1 MSKQAAGL
9 DSYLNYLSNERNY
22 SENTIKSYRRDITQ
36 FLKFTGQST
45 DITPER
51 AREFLEFLNKQKY
64 DRTSVIHK
72 VISARNFYKYLV
84 RQKTAKSNPFI
95 YLLTPK
101 DDKKLPGVL
110 TETETEALLAAPG
123 TGDFFKLRD
132 TAIMELLYS
141 SGIRVHEITSLDVR
155 GVDFVNEEVKVLG
168 KGSKER
174 IVPVGGKAL
183 AVLKDYIRELRGF
196 SDSGPLF
203 VNKNRG
209 RLTPRAV
216 EMMIKN
222 YAIKAGIQKKVTPH
236 TFRHSFAT
244 HLLNRGADLR
254 SVQEMLGHANLS
266 TTQIYTHLSINK
278 LKSDYDRA
286 HPHSK
291 KQV

>member
-1 MSKQAAGL
+1 MSKKAGPLAA
-9 DSYLNYLSNERNY
+9 YLNYLSNERNY
-22 SENTIKSYRRDITQ
+22 SENTVKSYSRDISQ
-36 FLKFTGQST
+36 FLEFTGQAI
-45 DITPER
+45 DITPEK
-51 AREFLEFLNKQKY
+51 AREYLEFLNKKKY

-84 RQKTAKSNPFI
+84 RQKAAPGNPFV

-110 TETETEALLAAPG
+110 TETETAALLDASG
-123 TGDFFKLRD
+123 KENFFSLRD
-132 TAIMELLYS
+132 SAIMELLYS
-141 SGIRVHEITSLDVR
+141 SGIRVHEITSLDIR
-155 GVDFVNEEVKVLG
+155 GVDFVNEEIKVLG

-183 AVLKDYIRELRGF
+183 EVLKDYIRELRVF
-196 SDSGPLF
+196 SAGEPLF
-203 VNKNRG
+203 INKNKG

-216 EMMIKN
+216 EMMIRK
-222 YAIKAGIQKKVTPH
+222 YALKAGIQKKVTPH
-236 TFRHSFAT
+236 TLRHSFAT

-291 KQV
+291 RGQ

>member
-1 MSKQAAGL
+1 MNKKAGPLAA
-9 DSYLNYLSNERNY
+9 YINYLSNERNY
-22 SENTIKSYRRDITQ
+22 SENTVKSYSRDILQ
-36 FLKFTGQST
+36 FLEFTGQTT
-45 DITPER
+45 DITPDR
-51 AREFLEFLNKQKY
+51 AREYLEFLNKKKY

-72 VISARNFYKYLV
+72 IISARNFYKYLV
-84 RQKTAKSNPFI
+84 RQKTAPSNPFV

-110 TETETEALLAAPG
+110 TETETSALLNAPG
-123 TGDFFKLRD
+123 KESFFTLRD
-132 TAIMELLYS
+132 SAIMELLYS
-141 SGIRVHEITSLDVR
+141 SGIRVHEITSLDIR
-155 GVDFVNEEVKVLG
+155 GVDFVNEEIKVLG

-183 AVLKDYIRELRGF
+183 EVLKDYIRELRVF
-196 SDSGPLF
+196 SAGEPLF
-203 VNKNRG
+203 INKNKG

-216 EMMIKN
+216 EMMIRK

-236 TFRHSFAT
+236 TLRHSFAT

-291 KQV
+291 RGR